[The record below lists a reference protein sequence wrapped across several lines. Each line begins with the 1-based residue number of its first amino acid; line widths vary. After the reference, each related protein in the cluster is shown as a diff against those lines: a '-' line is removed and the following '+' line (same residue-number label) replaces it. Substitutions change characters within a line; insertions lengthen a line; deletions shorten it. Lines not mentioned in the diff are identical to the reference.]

1 MNWHVDHYRRLIRS
15 LVGRSVFCVVL
26 GLLMWLGAM
35 LNSSLAAAAD
45 LARQP
50 VVDVVVSLGT
60 ADNNLVFV
68 PDLLS
73 FQAGKR
79 YKLTLINPSSQKHYF
94 TAKDFADN
102 TWTQKVDAGKV
113 EIKGAVHELEL
124 KPGATA
130 DWFFVPM
137 KAGTYSLHCSIPGHR
152 EAGMV
157 GMLTIAAN

>member
-1 MNWHVDHYRRLIRS
+1 
-15 LVGRSVFCVVL
+15 
-26 GLLMWLGAM
+26 MWLGAM